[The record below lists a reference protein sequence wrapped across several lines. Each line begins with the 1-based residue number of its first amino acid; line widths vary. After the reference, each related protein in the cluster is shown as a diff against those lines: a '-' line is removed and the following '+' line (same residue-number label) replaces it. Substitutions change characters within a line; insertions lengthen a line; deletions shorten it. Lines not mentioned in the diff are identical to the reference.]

1 MSVCQLFYMN
11 CKKMKLD
18 SEQYF
23 MLEPSVSVSVLPFTN
38 PSGGLYF
45 FGFFCHY
52 IHRWAYGVIG
62 VLGEELC
69 HLEG

>member
-1 MSVCQLFYMN
+1 MTVCQLFYMN

-45 FGFFCHY
+45 FGFFA
-52 IHRWAYGVIG
+52 ITFIG
-62 VLGEELC
+62 GHMEK
-69 HLEG
+69 GKN